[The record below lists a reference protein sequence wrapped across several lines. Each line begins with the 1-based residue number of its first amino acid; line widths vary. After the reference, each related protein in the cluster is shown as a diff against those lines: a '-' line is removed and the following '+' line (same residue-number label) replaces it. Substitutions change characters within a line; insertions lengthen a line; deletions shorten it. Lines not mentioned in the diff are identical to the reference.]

1 MQSRWRSSFPSIW
14 LSTPRDARSAG
25 RPRTKYIPNEGQHK
39 RGTNPPTNHECP
51 RRAVPHM
58 RAQIEAAQQGLPQ
71 RAQGATNLCR
81 MKSNREP
88 FAVSKFSR
96 EQRLINLSPAYQRE
110 GGVWSLTEAVVDARD
125 RVAVPFLE
133 AVAAGAG
140 IKASFPR

>member
-1 MQSRWRSSFPSIW
+1 
-14 LSTPRDARSAG
+14 
-25 RPRTKYIPNEGQHK
+25 
-39 RGTNPPTNHECP
+39 
-51 RRAVPHM
+51 
-58 RAQIEAAQQGLPQ
+58 
-71 RAQGATNLCR
+71 